1 VEHLTAV
8 DPVLAGIIQR
18 VGPLEPQ
25 QEPDL
30 WLALVDAIVGQ
41 QLSIRAAD
49 TILRRLDALAG
60 GAERPTP
67 ERLLELPDDSLRA
80 AGLSGAKTRY
90 LRDLASRWLDG
101 TLPHASIPA
110 MDDEEVVEALTRV
123 KGIGRWTAEMIL
135 IFSLGRPDVL
145 PLDDLGIRIAAQAAY
160 GLEDRPGRQE
170 LAAMGEPWAPDRSA
184 ASLYLWRSRRTG

>member
-170 LAAMGEPWAPDRSA
+170 LAAMGEPWAPYRSA